1 MAEWLRCGWQKRGRH
16 RHRRLRGPSHPHH
29 CGQGQDTD
37 GVPEDSRL
45 GAHEAQL
52 ALSPMAEGIAMEI
65 RVKLKQVNE
74 LHLSAFQWVFA
85 MFPPLMTLHRYSFFW
100 LSEALFPFLFAAGT
114 SWFKGHFEAFLVKS
128 YNVVKVKV
136 KKDKLMLHLYI
147 TNLPGPRGKEEINTE
162 LPERL

>member
-1 MAEWLRCGWQKRGRH
+1 MAGWLRRGWQKRGRDRH
-16 RHRRLRGPSHPHH
+16 GGLGGANHSDHRRPGRDS
-29 CGQGQDTD
+29 DR
-37 GVPEDSRL
+37 VPEDSRL

-136 KKDKLMLHLYI
+136 KKDKSMHLYI
-147 TNLPGPRGKEEINTE
+147 
-162 LPERL
+162 